1 MMLFKP
7 TLFTTLALYLLAI
20 TLTLTLI
27 PTLVQAHTGLSN
39 PCGRYQEAAGCPA
52 PPPGQV
58 VDVDIN
64 SPIGTNLRINQPLC
78 KTSIPYPFSSRTIY
92 KAGDTIQTAYS
103 IGSAHGGGHCQ
114 WALSYDGEK
123 TWVVIKTMIRTCLQ
137 VTPGTETNYRI
148 PVLLPK
154 DLPSGNVTFMWL
166 WYNAI
171 GDRELYSNCADIRV
185 EGSDGGSVKGLA
197 PLIANY
203 GSGYPAFVNEFPNAT
218 DPDGSEL
225 FDTRPAV
232 TIQVKG
238 SGATVSGTSSG
249 TAPVPTGSNQPSFG
263 SRIAS
268 GSPLSLSIA
277 FAASFYL
284 FH

>member
-1 MMLFKP
+1 
-7 TLFTTLALYLLAI
+7 
-20 TLTLTLI
+20 
-27 PTLVQAHTGLSN
+27 
-39 PCGRYQEAAGCPA
+39 
-52 PPPGQV
+52 
-58 VDVDIN
+58 
-64 SPIGTNLRINQPLC
+64 
-78 KTSIPYPFSSRTIY
+78 
-92 KAGDTIQTAYS
+92 
-103 IGSAHGGGHCQ
+103 
-114 WALSYDGEK
+114 
-123 TWVVIKTMIRTCLQ
+123 MIRTCLQ
-137 VTPGTETNYRI
+137 VTPEMQANYRI

-171 GDRELYSNCADIRV
+171 GQRELYSNCADIRV
-185 EGSDGGSVKGLA
+185 EGRDGGTVSGLA

-232 TIQVKG
+232 TIRVKG
-238 SGATVSGTSSG
+238 SGAPANGTSSVNV
-249 TAPVPTGSNQPSFG
+249 PVPTGSNQPSFG

-268 GSPLSLSIA
+268 GSLVSLGVA

-284 FH
+284 FQ

>member
-1 MMLFKP
+1 MILP
-7 TLFTTLALYLLAI
+7 TTILLTTLAVYLLA
-20 TLTLTLI
+20 LTT
-27 PTLVQAHTGLSN
+27 TTTAHTGLAY
-39 PCGRYQEAAGCPA
+39 PCGRYQGAVGCPA

-64 SPIGTNLRINQPLC
+64 APIGTNLGINQQLC
-78 KTSIPYPFSSRTIY
+78 KTSIPYPFSSRTVY
-92 KAGDTIQTAYS
+92 RAGDTIQTAYS

-137 VTPGTETNYRI
+137 VTPETQANYRI
-148 PVLLPK
+148 PVQLSK

-171 GDRELYSNCADIRV
+171 GQRELYSNCADIRV
-185 EGSDGGSVKGLA
+185 EGRDGGSVKGLE

-203 GSGYPAFVNEFPNAT
+203 GPGYPAFINEFPYAT

-225 FDTRPAV
+225 FATRSAV
-232 TIQVKG
+232 TIRVRGSGVGTSETG
-238 SGATVSGTSSG
+238 SGATS
-249 TAPVPTGSNQPSFG
+249 APTGSNQSSFG

-268 GSPLSLSIA
+268 GSLFPLSVALAS
-277 FAASFYL
+277 SFYL
-284 FH
+284 FN